1 MRAAAALRPAGRP
14 QQGALASRPMERA
27 SLSPLTRTRPPAL
40 IAGVRT
46 RSASIISS
54 NRVGAGGAGVSVRPS
69 SSSSAPSHLLARA
82 AARDGLAATRS
93 TVLASPPSAPALRDN
108 DDEETDG
115 GNVAGD
121 EPEAAT
127 ATSSP
132 NSPTRRLLL
141 AADPAASALALA
153 LALPAFGAVQGF
165 SLAGPWSTVQALSV
179 LAAVIAVHEAG
190 HFAAARSL
198 GVLVSRFCI
207 GFGPT
212 LVSWRPDVAED
223 DDEEE
228 AEVVGKAG
236 RGGGGGKTRAA
247 AASSTPT
254 LQQRRWPWQPAA
266 AAAPAPPP
274 PPPPPPASKS
284 DDILSLIDRLRASL
298 PGGGAESAKAAAAAS
313 SPPPPPPGPKPWPRG
328 SVEYALC
335 ALPLGGY
342 VAFPEPEDAAAR
354 ERMQQQQQQEK
365 QGGSAADDD
374 SASRRPDPYYAP
386 DDPDLLANRPVWQ
399 RLVVASAGVA
409 FNCAFAFLTLLA
421 QMLIVGKA
429 EYDYLPGVKVPDV
442 TRGGAAERAGLR
454 AGDTVLRVG
463 KASLGQ
469 GPGQVAAAVAQIK
482 ASTPGEPLELV
493 VLVSAGG
500 EGGLPSAPPLEA
512 VSGEGGAASA
522 ATSALNTKTLL
533 VTPVA
538 GPRPPPASTPEEAM
552 AQPPPSSQIGV
563 SLVANTFVRHTRPET
578 LADACRVAA
587 SEFTRLGGSVLSGLR
602 SIVTD
607 FRSASQ
613 QLSGPVAI
621 VAAGSEIAR
630 ADAAGLYQFCAV
642 VNINLA
648 AVNALPL
655 PGLDGGFA
663 ALLMVEAARGGKKV
677 SKGVE
682 AGVMAG
688 GLALLTLMG
697 VALIVRDTA
706 RLLL

>member
-1 MRAAAALRPAGRP
+1 MPRVA
-14 QQGALASRPMERA
+14 
-27 SLSPLTRTRPPAL
+27 LSPLARARPPAL
-40 IAGVRT
+40 IAIGA
-46 RSASIISS
+46 RSTSTTTP
-54 NRVGAGGAGVSVRPS
+54 NRAILRRPS
-69 SSSSAPSHLLARA
+69 SSALFARLP
-82 AARDGLAATRS
+82 ARDGQVGRDGRDPTSRLLAK
-93 TVLASPPSAPALRDN
+93 PPSAPTLRDAAEN
-108 DDEETDG
+108 GDGDG
-115 GNVAGD
+115 GESSNGN
-121 EPEAAT
+121 AA
-127 ATSSP
+127 A
-132 NSPTRRLLL
+132 PTPTQQQQHLS
-141 AADPAASALALA
+141 AAPFASALALA
-153 LALPAFGAVQGF
+153 LALPSMGVQGF
-165 SLAGPWSTVQALSV
+165 SLAGPWSTIQALGV

-212 LVSWRPDVAED
+212 LVAWRPGVEEADARE
-223 DDEEE
+223 EEE
-228 AEVVGKAG
+228 A
-236 RGGGGGKTRAA
+236 RARA
-247 AASSTPT
+247 EAE
-254 LQQRRWPWQPAA
+254 AA
-266 AAAPAPPP
+266 AAAEAAAKAKAAKASGWPWQQQQQQAPGKT
-274 PPPPPPASKS
+274 SSS
-284 DDILSLIDRLRASL
+284 DEPLSDMLALLDRLRASL
-298 PGGGAESAKAAAAAS
+298 PGGSSADEAAAS
-313 SPPPPPPGPKPWPRG
+313 TPPPTTTTAPQGPKPWPRG

-342 VAFPEPEDAAAR
+342 VAFPEPEDAAMR
-354 ERMQQQQQQEK
+354 ERAEQQQQKEQE
-365 QGGSAADDD
+365 QGGEDGT
-374 SASRRPDPYYAP
+374 RRPEPYYAP
-386 DDPDLLANRPVWQ
+386 DDPDLLANRPVPQ
-399 RLVVASAGVA
+399 RLLVASAGVA

-429 EYDYLPGVKVPDV
+429 EYDYLPGVRVPDV
-442 TRGGAAERAGLR
+442 TRGGAAELAGLKK
-454 AGDTVLRVG
+454 GDTLVRVG
-463 KASLGQ
+463 SAQLGT

-493 VLVSAGG
+493 VLVEDDGASGQ
-500 EGGLPSAPPLEA
+500 LPSAPPLKAE
-512 VSGEGGAASA
+512 GEGAVAPPRV
-522 ATSALNTKTLL
+522 LRTKTLL

-538 GPRPPPASTPEEAM
+538 GPRPPPAKTPEEAM

-563 SLVANTFVRHTRPET
+563 SLIANTFVRHTKPDSLPE
-578 LADACRVAA
+578 AARVAA
-587 SEFTRLGGSVLSGLR
+587 SEFSRLGGSVLSGLR
-602 SIVTD
+602 SILTD
-607 FRSASQ
+607 FRAASQ

-697 VALIVRDTA
+697 VALVVRDTA